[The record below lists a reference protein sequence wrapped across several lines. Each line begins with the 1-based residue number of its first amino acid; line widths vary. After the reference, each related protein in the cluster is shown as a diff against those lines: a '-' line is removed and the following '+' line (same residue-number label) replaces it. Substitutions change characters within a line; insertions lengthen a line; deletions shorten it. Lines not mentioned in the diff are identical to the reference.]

1 MTDDRRPVVLVV
13 DETAPI
19 GEALASDLRGRFG
32 GDYRIETAPSSS
44 SARELLDRLADRGDE
59 LAIVFADAQLTAPS
73 GLELLGVAHA
83 RFPDAKRVLVVERDY
98 RSTSPSVRA
107 MALGQID
114 YHLTKPWLT
123 ETALYPAVSEFL
135 ADWAKSR
142 RRSPFEWFRVV
153 TGTDARSAELV
164 DFLGRLTL
172 PFRSHPAESEEGAR
186 VLEAAGCDASRLP
199 VIVGYDGRVLVAP
212 SRAEIIEAF
221 GANTRL
227 EIDRAELA
235 IVGAGPAGLAAAIY
249 AASEGLE
256 TVLVE
261 RQSSGGQAGSSA
273 LIRNYPGF
281 PHGIGGGSLTYRACE
296 QAWLF
301 GANLVFANEV
311 VGLRSRGSD
320 RVIEVAG
327 GKEIVAHAVLLATG
341 VRWHRLGV
349 PRLEELV
356 GAGVYYGAAAAEAQG
371 MEGEHV
377 FVVGGANSAGQA
389 AVHLAKYADQV
400 TMLVRGDAL
409 AKSMSAYLEQQISST
424 PNIDVR
430 LRTRIVDAHGAERLE
445 RLELDA
451 DGQAET
457 VAASTVFVGIG
468 GRPNTEWLGD
478 AVALDDR
485 GFVLTGRDLAG
496 HGVEIS
502 RDRVPLPLETS
513 MPGVFAAGDVRHGSI
528 KRVASAVGEGSGTI
542 HVIHEYLATLDAEPA
557 AAVGTPA

>member
-13 DETAPI
+13 DEAAPVR
-19 GEALASDLRGRFG
+19 EPLASDLRARFG
-32 GDYRIETAPSSS
+32 GDYRIETAPSSA
-44 SARELLDRLADRGDE
+44 SAREFLDRLAARGEE
-59 LAIVFADAQLTAPS
+59 LAILFADIHLTAPS
-73 GLELLGVAHA
+73 GLELLEQAHA
-83 RFPDAKRVLVVERDY
+83 LFPDAKRVLVVERNY

-142 RRSPFEWFRVV
+142 RAPFEWFRVV
-153 TGTDARSAELV
+153 AGSDARSAELL
-164 DFLGRLTL
+164 DFLGRVGL
-172 PFRSHPAESEEGAR
+172 PFRSHPADSEDGAR
-186 VLEAAGCDASRLP
+186 LLEDVACDASRLP
-199 VIVGYDGRVLVAP
+199 VIVGYDGRVLIAP
-212 SRAEIIEAF
+212 SRAEIMEAF

-227 EIDRAELA
+227 DVDRAELA

-256 TVLVE
+256 TVVLE
-261 RQSSGGQAGSSA
+261 RDSYGGQARASS

-281 PHGIGGGSLTYRACE
+281 PHGVGGGSLTYRACE

-301 GANLVFANEV
+301 GANLVFVNEV
-311 VGLRSRGSD
+311 VALRSRGSD
-320 RVIEVAG
+320 RVLEVAG
-327 GKEIVAHAVLLATG
+327 GEEIVARAVILATG

-356 GAGVYYGAAAAEAQG
+356 GAGVHYGAAATEAPG

-389 AVHLAKYADQV
+389 AVHLAKYADRV
-400 TMLVRGDAL
+400 TMLVRGGSL
-409 AKSMSAYLEQQISST
+409 AKSMSAYLEQQIEST

-430 LRTRIVDAHGAERLE
+430 LRTRIVDAGGRDRLE
-445 RLELDA
+445 QLVLDA
-451 DGQAET
+451 DGRTET
-457 VAASTVFVGIG
+457 VPASTVFVVIG

-478 AVALDDR
+478 SVALDDL

-496 HGVEIS
+496 HPETLSG
-502 RDRVPLPLETS
+502 RPPLPLETS

-528 KRVASAVGEGSGTI
+528 KRVASAVGEGSTTI
-542 HVIHEYLATLDAEPA
+542 HVIHEYLAAESPET
-557 AAVGTPA
+557 AAVT

>member
-13 DETAPI
+13 DEAVPTR
-19 GEALASDLRGRFG
+19 EALADDLRGRFG
-32 GDYRIETAPSSS
+32 GDYRIETAPSSA
-44 SARELLDRLADRGDE
+44 SARELLDRLAAQGTE
-59 LAIVFADAQLTAPS
+59 LAIVFADSHLTAPS
-73 GLELLGVAHA
+73 GLELLAKAHA

-142 RRSPFEWFRVV
+142 RRAPFDWFSVV
-153 TGTDARSAELV
+153 TGADARSGELL
-164 DFLGRLTL
+164 DFLGRLGL
-172 PFRSHPAESEEGAR
+172 PFRSHPADSDAGAR
-186 VLEAAGCDASRLP
+186 ILERAGCDASRLP
-199 VIVGYDGRVLVAP
+199 VIVGYDGRAIIDP
-212 SRAEIIEAF
+212 SQAEIIEAF
-221 GANTRL
+221 GANASL
-227 EIDRAELA
+227 EVERAELV

-249 AASEGLE
+249 AASEGLD

-311 VGLRSRGSD
+311 VGLRADGSD
-320 RVIEVAG
+320 RVVEVAG
-327 GKEIVAHAVLLATG
+327 GKEIAAGAVVLATG

-377 FVVGGANSAGQA
+377 FVVGGANSAAQA
-389 AVHLAKYADQV
+389 AVHLAKYAEQV
-400 TMLVRGDAL
+400 TMLVRGDSL
-409 AKSMSAYLEQQISST
+409 GTRMSAYLEQQIESR

-430 LRTRIVDAHGAERLE
+430 LRTRVVDAGGGERLE
-445 RLELDA
+445 ELLLDA
-451 DGQAET
+451 DGRLET
-457 VAASTVFVGIG
+457 VPATTLFVVIG
-468 GRPNTEWLGD
+468 GKPNTEWLGD

-485 GFVLTGRDLAG
+485 GFVLTGRDLAA
-496 HGVEIS
+496 HGVES
-502 RDRVPLPLETS
+502 PADRVPLPLETS
-513 MPGVFAAGDVRHGSI
+513 LPGVFAAGDVRHGSI
-528 KRVASAVGEGSGTI
+528 KRVASAVGEGSTTI
-542 HVIHEYLATLDAEPA
+542 HVVHDYLAAEWPETA
-557 AAVGTPA
+557 AIT